1 MLTGGSSNDILYGL
15 AGNDTLNG
23 GSGND
28 TLYGG
33 LGNDTYVVDAGDTV
47 IEVAGEG
54 TDTINTA
61 AASFNLATNGVNV
74 ENLTYTGTGSF
85 NGSGDI
91 NTNTIRGGALADRL
105 DAGTAGADT
114 LIGLGG
120 NDTYI
125 VNNINVNVN
134 EAASGGIDTISTS
147 LASFTLAAG
156 TTSEIENLTYT
167 GTVAFTGSG
176 NELNNT
182 ITGGIGND
190 TINGGAGN
198 DTLIGGLGND
208 TIDGGLDVDTMTGGA
223 GDDTYT
229 LDNLGDTVTEILNEG
244 NDTVQTSGLASYSLG
259 ADVENLTNL
268 SAISFTGSGNALAN
282 TIIGGG
288 AADTLN
294 GLAGNDTINAG
305 LGNDN
310 INGGSGLDTL
320 TGGGGNDTFNLDS
333 NSIGAS
339 NADNI
344 LDFIVGTDKINLTAS
359 AFGGITSANTNWL
372 LNVNNHTALT
382 DGLAHIIFDTS
393 ANTLWYQAAA
403 SSTVSQIAQLNTAIT
418 YSDLL
423 VDSVAVTPTTPVVV
437 AGATYNGTAANNA
450 YTGTAGNDIINGMA
464 GNDTLNGGAGNDT
477 MDGGL
482 GADTLTGGLGN
493 DIFKFA
499 SAIGGVNIDRIMDF
513 TAGDKIQLASANFAG
528 LGSGLAGGSTF
539 IAAGSHIGNNDNLA
553 HILYDT
559 AAKTLWY
566 DSAGAGAV
574 IQFATLNSTA
584 TLSAS
589 DFLIV

>member
-1 MLTGGSSNDILYGL
+1 MTPTTPVVPPSNLGT
-15 AGNDTLNG
+15 AGNDTL
-23 GSGND
+23 
-28 TLYGG
+28 T
-33 LGNDTYVVDAGDTV
+33 
-47 IEVAGEG
+47 
-54 TDTINTA
+54 
-61 AASFNLATNGVNV
+61 
-74 ENLTYTGTGSF
+74 
-85 NGSGDI
+85 
-91 NTNTIRGGALADRL
+91 
-105 DAGTAGADT
+105 GTAGNDVMY
-114 LIGLGG
+114 GLGG
-120 NDTYI
+120 NDI
-125 VNNINVNVN
+125 
-134 EAASGGIDTISTS
+134 
-147 LASFTLAAG
+147 
-156 TTSEIENLTYT
+156 
-167 GTVAFTGSG
+167 
-176 NELNNT
+176 
-182 ITGGIGND
+182 
-190 TINGGAGN
+190 INGLA
-198 DTLIGGLGND
+198 GND
-208 TIDGGLDVDTMTGGA
+208 TIDGGTGVDTMTGGA

-229 LDNLGDTVTEILNEG
+229 LDNLSDTATENLNEG

-259 ADVENLTNL
+259 AHVENLTNL
-268 SAISFTGSGNALAN
+268 SAISFTGSGNDLAN
-282 TIIGGG
+282 IIIGGG

-305 LGNDN
+305 LGNDS
-310 INGGSGLDTL
+310 INGGLGLDTL

-339 NADNI
+339 NFDNI
-344 LDFIVGTDKINLTAS
+344 LDFTVGTDKINLTAS

-382 DGLAHIIFDTS
+382 DGQAHIIFDSS
-393 ANTLWYQAAA
+393 ANQLWYQAAA
-403 SSTVSQIAQLNTAIT
+403 SLTVSQIAQLNTAIT

-477 MDGGL
+477 IDGGL

-513 TAGDKIQLASANFAG
+513 TVGDKIHLASANFAG
-528 LGSGLAGGSTF
+528 LGSVLADGQTF
-539 IAAGSHIGNNDNLA
+539 ISAGNHIGNTDNSA

-584 TLSAS
+584 TLTVQ
-589 DFLIV
+589 DLLIV